1 MGIMVIKY
9 SKHYLAI
16 LVFKLQFFHHL
27 MKQSRNMTWWITE
40 CAASQSSKYQ

>member
-16 LVFKLQFFHHL
+16 LVFKLQLFHHL
-27 MKQSRNMTWWITE
+27 MKQLGYMTWWITE
-40 CAASQSSKYQ
+40 CAAPQGSKY

>member
-16 LVFKLQFFHHL
+16 LFCTQLFYLIICRMVTLLYSFH
-27 MKQSRNMTWWITE
+27 
-40 CAASQSSKYQ
+40 